1 MVTQS
6 LICCN
11 GCAASDVIQCY
22 TAGHFF
28 FLLDAS
34 IVREGSVRRSDM
46 ERVLIKDILKE
57 GNIGQAV
64 TVCGWVRSRRE
75 SKGFAFIVLNDGS
88 SQETLQLVVP
98 GASPAFSELPA
109 CDTGA
114 ALKAKGILK
123 ESPGKGQRFEVEV
136 SEIEVFGRSSPDSYP
151 LQKKGHTLE
160 FLREIGHLRPRT
172 NTFGAVFRLRNILAA
187 AAHEFFQLRGFV
199 WVHTPIIT
207 SSDCE
212 GAGELFSVT
221 SLDLENLPKT
231 PQAGVDFSRDFFGR
245 RAFLTVSGQLEA
257 EFLAMSLGKVYT
269 FGPTFRAENSN
280 TSRHLSEFW
289 MIEPEMAFADL
300 EDDMK
305 LAEDF
310 FRFLCS
316 RTLERGE
323 SELGFLERQY
333 KRISADELHRLAET
347 PFAHM
352 TYTDAV
358 RELKNAREDFEFP
371 VEWGSD
377 LQSEHE
383 RYLTDTV
390 FGKPVIVTD
399 YPKEIKAFYMRMN
412 PDGKTVAAMDVLAP
426 KIGEIIGGSQREE
439 RIEMLE
445 DAMRRTGVPLENLQ
459 WYLDLRRFGSAPHA
473 GFGLG
478 FERMVQYITGMANI
492 RDVIPCPRAPQTIDF

>member
-1 MVTQS
+1 
-6 LICCN
+6 
-11 GCAASDVIQCY
+11 
-22 TAGHFF
+22 
-28 FLLDAS
+28 
-34 IVREGSVRRSDM
+34 M

-57 GNIGQAV
+57 GNVGQAV

-75 SKGFAFIVLNDGS
+75 SKGFAFVVVNDGS
-88 SQETLQLVVP
+88 TQETLQLVVP
-98 GASPAFSELPA
+98 GASPAFNEVPA

-114 ALKAKGILK
+114 ALRAKGVLK
-123 ESPGKGQRFEVEV
+123 ESPGRGQRFEVEV
-136 SEIEVFGRSSPDSYP
+136 SEIEIFGGSAPDRYP

-172 NTFGAVFRLRNILAA
+172 NTFGAVFRLRNILATA
-187 AAHEFFQLRGFV
+187 THEFFQHRGFL

-221 SLDLENLPKT
+221 SLDLENLPKV
-231 PQAGVDFSRDFFGR
+231 PQAGIDFSRDFFGK

-323 SELGFLERQY
+323 SDLSFLEKQY
-333 KRISADELHRLAET
+333 KRISVGELQRLAET
-347 PFAHM
+347 PFARM
-352 TYTDAV
+352 TYTEAV
-358 RELKNAREDFEFP
+358 RELKNSGADFEFP
-371 VEWGSD
+371 VEWGAD

-383 RYLTDTV
+383 RFLTDTV
-390 FGKPVIVTD
+390 FGKPVIVTEF
-399 YPKEIKAFYMRMN
+399 PKEIKAFYMRAN

-439 RIEMLE
+439 RLEMLE
-445 DAMRRTGVPLENLQ
+445 DAMRRTGVPVENLQ

-478 FERMVQYITGMANI
+478 FERMVQYITGMTNI
-492 RDVIPCPRAPQTIDF
+492 RDVIPCPRAPQSIDF